1 MLRCYLHLRWH
12 YFHLRHCYVIHYCHI
27 SWEDFRKVF
36 ETFPTF
42 LNARSRLKCLRLVFI
57 SIFGWCLGEA
67 WWLNIFV
74 RLLKKLLIRSY
85 CGRVP
90 QPCEARALLRAR
102 EQSQSPG
109 GSQTDGI
116 SDKAGGGNCEM
127 AHFKGQC
134 LNNLWFQSCSLFFSH
149 LKKTITIQPL
159 SY

>member
-1 MLRCYLHLRWH
+1 MHS
-12 YFHLRHCYVIHYCHI
+12 YVIHYSHI
-27 SWEDFRKVF
+27 SWEIFRKAF

-116 SDKAGGGNCEM
+116 SDKSRGEGTVKWHISRGSASTTFD
-127 AHFKGQC
+127 FKAA
-134 LNNLWFQSCSLFFSH
+134 LNFFLIKKKLLRISH
-149 LKKTITIQPL
+149 LPIR
-159 SY
+159 SS